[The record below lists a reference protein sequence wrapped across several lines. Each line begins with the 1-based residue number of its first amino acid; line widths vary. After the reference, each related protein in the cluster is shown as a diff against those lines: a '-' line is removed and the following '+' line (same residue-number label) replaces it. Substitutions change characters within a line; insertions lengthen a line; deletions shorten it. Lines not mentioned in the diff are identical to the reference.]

1 MSHTDCDIFV
11 ELSKLKDFILMAE
24 NIVGQSNVAKSIDY
38 KPYNINDDYTEQS
51 IVDIIKNTQK
61 QVLNLIPEKLYNY
74 YKDSD
79 YEVYTDKY
87 YHRMFFNE
95 IENDDIVDN
104 IFDVIANHFE
114 LYDDNRPFCLSL
126 YDFNNAF
133 IYFKTE
139 ADMNNFFCKYDIVPC
154 TAYEN
159 KDTVYT
165 ELWSS

>member
-74 YKDSD
+74 YKNPRSLK
-79 YEVYTDKY
+79 T
-87 YHRMFFNE
+87 
-95 IENDDIVDN
+95 
-104 IFDVIANHFE
+104 
-114 LYDDNRPFCLSL
+114 LLCLKNL
-126 YDFNNAF
+126 
-133 IYFKTE
+133 
-139 ADMNNFFCKYDIVPC
+139 
-154 TAYEN
+154 
-159 KDTVYT
+159 
-165 ELWSS
+165 